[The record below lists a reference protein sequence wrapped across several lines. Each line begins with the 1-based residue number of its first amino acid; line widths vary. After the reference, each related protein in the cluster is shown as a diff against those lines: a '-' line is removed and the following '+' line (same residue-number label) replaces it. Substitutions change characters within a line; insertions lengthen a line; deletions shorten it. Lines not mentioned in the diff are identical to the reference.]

1 MNIFLSILTFLIEV
15 WVGHLLYTKTEFKWL
30 EVLFTQLLIGA
41 IMVFID
47 IILTKAGLI

>member
-1 MNIFLSILTFLIEV
+1 MNLFFSYLTFLIEV
-15 WVGHLLYTKTEFKWL
+15 WVGYLLYTKTKFKWL
-30 EVLFTQLLIGA
+30 EVIFTQLLIGA